1 MMRTGLKAMIAST
14 RWVFPAA
21 AVLLLAACVTAPT
34 GPSMLVLPGS
44 GKNFDQFR
52 ADDYEC
58 RQFAQVQ
65 AGGTTAEQASA
76 DSGIK
81 SAAIG
86 TVVGALAGAAIGG
99 RSGAATGAGAGL
111 IVGSVAGTGAAQ
123 GSART
128 AQQRYDI
135 GFQQCMYAKG
145 HQVPVSGRFDNTRR
159 SSAPYP
165 APPQQPYASPPP
177 PPPGSPPPPPPGL
190 R

>member
-1 MMRTGLKAMIAST
+1 MRPGLDKAMATTKRWMLPVAALLMLGACAS
-14 RWVFPAA
+14 
-21 AVLLLAACVTAPT
+21 APPS

-65 AGGTTAEQASA
+65 AGGTAEQAST
-76 DSGIK
+76 DSGVK

-86 TVVGALAGAAIGG
+86 TAVGALAGAAIGG
-99 RSGAATGAGAGL
+99 RSGAASGAGAGL
-111 IVGSVAGTGAAQ
+111 IVGSVAGAGVAQ
-123 GSART
+123 GSAHT

-135 GFQQCMYAKG
+135 GYQQCMYAKG

-159 SSAPYP
+159 SAGPYR
-165 APPQQPYASPPP
+165 APPQQPYAVPPPPAGNPPP
-177 PPPGSPPPPPPGL
+177 PPPGM